1 MQFAAGDA
9 GAALASLDRAV
20 ALAPD
25 AALLFNRAVALEAAG
40 RPADALADLRRAA
53 ELDPDDEEIA
63 ELLARSA
70 GVAVP
75 SR

>member
-1 MQFAAGDA
+1 VQFAAGDA
-9 GAALASLDRAV
+9 GAAVASLDRAV

-40 RPADALADLRRAA
+40 RSADALADLRRAA

-63 ELLARSA
+63 ERLARSA
-70 GVAVP
+70 DAAVP